1 MTASDRDA
9 EARQEIATALG
20 HDIGGECRSTYLD
33 DEPCDC
39 TSPRRLER
47 LMPVVERIRERA
59 RAEVAAKV
67 RDLADRLDDPE
78 VPLPPRGKWTDWFRD
93 AFADVASEDAR

>member
-1 MTASDRDA
+1 VSGNRDRDA
-9 EARQEIATALG
+9 EARQELAAALE
-20 HDIGGECRSTYLD
+20 DAIGPHVSGGLRIEEIVD
-33 DEPCDC
+33 AVW
-39 TSPRRLER
+39 
-47 LMPVVERIRERA
+47 PVVERIRERA

-93 AFADVASEDAR
+93 AVADVASEDAG

>member
-1 MTASDRDA
+1 VTAPDRDA
-9 EARQEIATALG
+9 EARQELAAALE
-20 HDIGGECRSTYLD
+20 DAIGPHVSGGLRIE
-33 DEPCDC
+33 EIVAAVW
-39 TSPRRLER
+39 
-47 LMPVVERIRERA
+47 PVVERIRERA

-93 AFADVASEDAR
+93 AFADVASEDAG

>member
-1 MTASDRDA
+1 VTAPDRDA
-9 EARQEIATALG
+9 EARQELAAALE
-20 HDIGGECRSTYLD
+20 DAIGPHVSGGLRIEEIVD
-33 DEPCDC
+33 AVW
-39 TSPRRLER
+39 
-47 LMPVVERIRERA
+47 PVVERIRERA

-93 AFADVASEDAR
+93 AVADVASEDAG